1 VLNSFMGHASAN
13 KDTQNV
19 RLHIMLLPQLT
30 AYDLHS
36 KPSSTSTYILKICE
50 RARSALKQSTMRK
63 QTGAQ
68 LLGEESLRH
77 CAMPAL
83 NKGRL
88 EACWRLA
95 EGLRAK
101 RLLNFPINFL
111 PVIGYPA
118 NARKAAGKMPW
129 KVSTIQNAPHA
140 SPPPLTARLSH
151 NKTAIPFPSDRLS
164 HILCPPINNIPAT
177 PLFNSKS

>member
-68 LLGEESLRH
+68 LPGEESLRH

-118 NARKAAGKMPW
+118 NARKAAGKMPLEG
-129 KVSTIQNAPHA
+129 KHDTERTSCLSSSTHSPSFAQQNSH
-140 SPPPLTARLSH
+140 PL
-151 NKTAIPFPSDRLS
+151 PFRQTFPYFM
-164 HILCPPINNIPAT
+164 PT
-177 PLFNSKS
+177 Y